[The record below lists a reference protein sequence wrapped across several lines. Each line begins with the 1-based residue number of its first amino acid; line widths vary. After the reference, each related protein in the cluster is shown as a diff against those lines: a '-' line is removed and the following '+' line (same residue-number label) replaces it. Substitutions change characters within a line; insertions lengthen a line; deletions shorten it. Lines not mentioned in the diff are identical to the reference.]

1 MVQGPAKRY
10 PSLTSY
16 KMPKNHMN
24 FPSQLR
30 EINRLRWL
38 GLLVNRLK
46 GALKIG
52 GHFTEVSSSFHGGT
66 IGREALGDS
75 TGLSAKNSG
84 NLVSTEE
91 MHLVTQQQN
100 PHREGKQHVQDLG
113 QSRTSNVDDFNKK
126 KGNESSKPLIDNAC
140 PNVNPAYNVSATE
153 FHKIVNDQ
161 SKAWVAKEQGNSGSL
176 KTVHVAEPA
185 PYTVVQTYDDRLQN
199 NQAKSDVNI
208 KLTAP
213 EITTKQGLH
222 AVLYVKE
229 EIIHD
234 LAAVCKYTLIG
245 KFSTTMPKVDPIR
258 NNFILQ
264 TQLSGGVKIAHFNS
278 RHVYIDLDIELDY
291 NMDWTKQR
299 MTISSKVMRIQVWT
313 PSFKPA
319 EETSIVPIWFS
330 LPELPWHCYNKEF
343 VTGLLSP
350 IGNVIYLD
358 SASIKK
364 TRGSQARVK
373 VQVDLTLKRPSYI
386 WMGYIGQDITDGR
399 WQKIEYDNI
408 LDYCFYYKHQ
418 GHVENDCTIK
428 QRDEEKRKKDLDN
441 TKGSKESGPQD
452 DHTNLYNQ
460 PREQGQKQGQ
470 QEDQWQTRRRRN
482 TTQQQVT
489 RGTNIQSDQSTKQK
503 SSAHLEELEI
513 HNGSKQDSR
522 LQPALNQQQEQGEQL
537 RTIPKYSDNIAGK
550 IVSKGQEEAVG
561 GMYGREQGTP
571 TNLQGGVSKQG
582 ERGELTHSRHEEVQ
596 FDHRGDSRTPV
607 TPLRNQKIPDTQ
619 EIIDTRQQ
627 HNRFNNKSGERLSK
641 KIREAIKKRMQKN
654 TGQDPDINRA
664 KLLPDDFGALNSEDE
679 VDPDNQSMDE
689 SEEDA
694 DDTMKQTGPVFGSNL
709 HDKCSDVQRVT
720 EEHGLS
726 PKGRKQTRHIPH
738 QTITSMSDNSSRQ
751 MTRSKS
757 KVIEACGLIDLGHT
771 GLIFTWCNQRDA
783 EARVWK
789 RLDRSMANDKWLENL
804 PQTTIENLS
813 SVGSNHS
820 PLLMEMIQT
829 N

>member
-1 MVQGPAKRY
+1 MAGVPPRDRFRPPDHVREEAIHTAMAERELDGTRMNVSMGDSSQIHGTR
-10 PSLTSY
+10 TSEKISQSHELQDAQKSY
-16 KMPKNHMN
+16 E
-24 FPSQLR
+24 FPIPIARNQQ
-30 EINRLRWL
+30 
-38 GLLVNRLK
+38 
-46 GALKIG
+46 G
-52 GHFTEVSSSFHGGT
+52 GHFTEVSSSFHGGN

-126 KGNESSKPLIDNAC
+126 KGNESSKPLIDNAH

-234 LAAVCKYTLIG
+234 LAAACKYTLIG

-313 PSFKPA
+313 PTFKPA

-373 VQVDLTLKRPSYI
+373 VQVDLTLKRPPYI

-408 LDYCFYYKHQ
+408 LDYCFYCKHQ

-441 TKGSKESGPQD
+441 GAGSKAGAARGSVA
-452 DHTNLYNQ
+452 
-460 PREQGQKQGQ
+460 
-470 QEDQWQTRRRRN
+470 N
-482 TTQQQVT
+482 TKEEEYY
-489 RGTNIQSDQSTKQK
+489 SAA
-503 SSAHLEELEI
+503 AHLEELEI

-550 IVSKGQEEAVG
+550 IVSKGQE
-561 GMYGREQGTP
+561 
-571 TNLQGGVSKQG
+571 
-582 ERGELTHSRHEEVQ
+582 
-596 FDHRGDSRTPV
+596 V
-607 TPLRNQKIPDTQ
+607 T
-619 EIIDTRQQ
+619 
-627 HNRFNNKSGERLSK
+627 
-641 KIREAIKKRMQKN
+641 
-654 TGQDPDINRA
+654 
-664 KLLPDDFGALNSEDE
+664 DE

-709 HDKCSDVQRVT
+709 HDKCSDVQRVI

-726 PKGRKQTRHIPH
+726 PRGRKQTRHIPH

-757 KVIEACGLIDLGHT
+757 KCY
-771 GLIFTWCNQRDA
+771 
-783 EARVWK
+783 
-789 RLDRSMANDKWLENL
+789 
-804 PQTTIENLS
+804 
-813 SVGSNHS
+813 
-820 PLLMEMIQT
+820 
-829 N
+829 